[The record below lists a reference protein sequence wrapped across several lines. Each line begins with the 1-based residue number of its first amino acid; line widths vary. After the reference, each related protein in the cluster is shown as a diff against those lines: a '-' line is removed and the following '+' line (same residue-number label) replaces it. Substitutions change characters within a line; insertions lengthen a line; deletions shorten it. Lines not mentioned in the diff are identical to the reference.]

1 MTVLSSPQTAT
12 PMLLKAGGS
21 LFELAAKLV
30 GIDAMFRY
38 LVGSNENYWN
48 VDAVAR
54 GQVRVF
60 VDVDLTENRVEFLE

>member
-1 MTVLSSPQTAT
+1 
-12 PMLLKAGGS
+12 MLLKAGGS